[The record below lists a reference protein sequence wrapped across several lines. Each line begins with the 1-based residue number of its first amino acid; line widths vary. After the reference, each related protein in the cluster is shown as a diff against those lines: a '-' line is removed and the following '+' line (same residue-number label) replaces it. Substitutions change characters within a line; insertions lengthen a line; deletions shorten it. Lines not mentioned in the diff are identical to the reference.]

1 MLGALELSALQP
13 VGNGSWTEVWGPS
26 ILPPMIMGRR
36 GACRGNVIA
45 SAWPELPPSP
55 DLPLV
60 PWLFWWDVFPC
71 GHGPMLVC
79 SPRTHAKSWGSSQ
92 AMSTE
97 SVSLLWLGEG
107 DVSSDLVS
115 PGKRGHSPQRVTAP
129 RCHGR
134 VGAVPGQPDPW
145 HWSQLRP
152 PHLAPLSLDTFN
164 PPGRGMQPDSTGR
177 VGGTG
182 CTQ

>member
-1 MLGALELSALQP
+1 MIAPLWLVAGQGVGRDTSFNVEGTSLNLKQGTPCSQADCGETGVPRACSAPAVVWRVLGALELSALQP

-79 SPRTHAKSWGSSQ
+79 SPRTHAKSWGSPQ
-92 AMSTE
+92 AMY
-97 SVSLLWLGEG
+97 V
-107 DVSSDLVS
+107 
-115 PGKRGHSPQRVTAP
+115 H
-129 RCHGR
+129 
-134 VGAVPGQPDPW
+134 
-145 HWSQLRP
+145 
-152 PHLAPLSLDTFN
+152 
-164 PPGRGMQPDSTGR
+164 
-177 VGGTG
+177 
-182 CTQ
+182 